1 MITDYR
7 EVYQGEIFCK
17 SQCIDL
23 ENSLMDFFRRNL
35 SMLGYESIAPSGKIW
50 QRNNKKVVI
59 CLVDD
64 VTSCA
69 DSDEPPT
76 AKLFDRD
83 TIVVT
88 DNQIY
93 SPTEYQ
99 VLSLPKSFFG
109 IYYYSPEITKYHPKK
124 RFNLSINRIDTVRT
138 SIFLELAKRSKEN
151 EVIFANDNVNF
162 NCYYYN
168 KDSHVFN
175 TLYEA
180 LPPELQEYYYQE
192 YQQLKEHT
200 PYRNHELT
208 VEQAMLSASMNLIIE
223 TYSGKDSIAFSE
235 KTFRALVTPAPWTV
249 YAARNS
255 VAYLKSLGFDV
266 LDDLVDHSYNYDIY
280 EIISGVPGSRIVEYI
295 WESIINANC
304 IDEKDPT
311 TLNERLLTAACH
323 NQQLLKNMRQ
333 QWPVDFASWWSNNL
347 KHVV

>member
-7 EVYQGEIFCK
+7 EVYQGEIFRK

-69 DSDEPPT
+69 DREDIPT
-76 AKLFDRD
+76 AKLFDCD
-83 TIVVT
+83 TVVIT

-109 IYYYSPEITKYHPKK
+109 IYYYIPEIIEYCPEK
-124 RFNLSINRIDTVRT
+124 RFNLSVNRIDPVRL
-138 SIFLELAKRSKEN
+138 SIFLELADRCE
-151 EVIFANDNVNF
+151 EDGVIFANDNVNF
-162 NCYYYN
+162 NCYYH
-168 KDSHVFN
+168 DTSDDVFN
-175 TLYEA
+175 KLYGTLY
-180 LPPELQEYYYQE
+180 PEIQGRYYGQYK
-192 YQQLKEHT
+192 QLKEDM
-200 PYRNHELT
+200 PYQNHELT
-208 VEQAMLSASMNLIIE
+208 VEQAMLSASINLIIE
-223 TYSGKDSIAFSE
+223 TYSGKDSIALSE

-255 VAYLKSLGFDV
+255 VSYLKSLGFDV
-266 LDDLVDHSYNYDIY
+266 LDDIVNHNYNYHNY
-280 EIISGVPGSRIVEYI
+280 EIVSGESGSRVVEYV
-295 WESIINANC
+295 WQSMLNAA
-304 IDEKDPT
+304 DLYQQDQT
-311 TLNERLLTAACH
+311 TIVTRCLIAARH
-323 NQQLLKNMRQ
+323 NQQLLKSMRQ
-333 QWPVDFASWWSNNL
+333 QWPGDFASWWNNNL
-347 KHVV
+347 KHVA